1 MSRKPIN
8 KTIKKNKKKFTRRK
22 RNMEHMKHMNKMQSR
37 KRRGG
42 NNRTKRGGVINK
54 NVYGGPTLGPDRSKY
69 DKGDVN
75 AFLKTRQNNM
85 GEHNNKLKE
94 SITGKNLSVG
104 VLSDSKPG
112 TPAETSEEDQKGFR
126 EPENDYDKLVQT
138 PRNTS
143 QDENRNNVLSEMKMV
158 VNLKNKN
165 NSLED
170 IINNYKNNSLEEQY
184 KNHEKNEKLQH
195 EIKVVVS
202 SDNSQIKKL
211 KKQINNQIDL
221 IDKAK
226 EDYKKKVK
234 NEKAE
239 LNNKKNEYEK
249 MNSTNPKW
257 KEFYDKNQGKT
268 VEQLGKQLTTGHP
281 NQEEKKALNV
291 AINLLREKMNA
302 YENILKNQKQEVE
315 KNAEYAKKA
324 QDVKIKAKEA
334 KEAANRKAKEE
345 EAKEAERKRD
355 EDVKNANSLQL
366 TVLNPRAPVTN
377 NKTSSN
383 NALTVSTEVKS
394 DSQPTSPKNNEN
406 ISPSKNYN
414 ASDYCG
420 LTDDSNHP
428 ELKKAHNSI
437 KKLLETPDKL
447 TPEEKF
453 EIKKLGCELYRRDI
467 KFKTAPDKNNGCGSE
482 ATEVFTTFNNIC
494 AKTEKDLLDEIIKK
508 KQNTLVSRAVN
519 SDNQNPET
527 YEDRWL
533 KNLMKQQYNKTKN
546 VAKNTAN
553 NQIVKY
559 NNKSKTNRPRFKD
572 LLKSAQGE
580 EEEAQSK
587 KPEEKEEEPKAATK
601 TAQSSQSS
609 QDIVPYNDERQL
621 VSINPPE
628 IPEIDPKCKSRN
640 VNNPN
645 FDDKNICQHSNYIK
659 VARDFHPDKNIKC
672 DDKEKQR
679 AKDIWNELQKT
690 CKESSS
696 ELDLPYVRDIT
707 YISEPSHTFD
717 AMNQELKRI
726 IQNNSSLKDSLNN
739 IHSNYVD
746 FKTILKEFT
755 IQLSVMKN
763 DGKYADYV
771 LDDVSRQLEAFAD
784 SIKDYDKEQ
793 IKEILKFLNENE
805 TTYKMDSIYRNIDAF
820 NRKLVMEDKIVRL
833 PLCNVCGGGQSPLF
847 RSDNPFEGKVY
858 PKLQLIL
865 SHKLFSKVKIEKPRK
880 TDEEFLFAKYNQMGF
895 VEKKIID
902 VIHNY
907 QNTDFLKRLEITRN
921 NIVKNFTIPDEESI
935 QTRKIEL
942 DKERKERQRQNKI
955 LEKQIKELE
964 EEKSP
969 EDSKEQQIKTL
980 QNQIEENRNKIKE
993 KEQEINS
1000 YRRYNQIIESINP
1013 KLDEKYKVI
1022 LTGLTDTDK
1031 LHSYLEYIQEN
1042 QDKESGIGFFNS
1054 IPKFKDSNHIM
1065 SIDDKVP
1072 LFRIGSPNPI
1082 HKLQFQIPEEVF
1094 NAIKNKHYS
1103 KTNKLVERLLNAP
1116 ILVSE
1121 EELKEVHEND
1131 IRESIKAV
1139 YQVHHTKDEGDK
1151 TDGIK
1156 IYHYISA
1163 IRALRNADNN
1173 PKYKNTQLSKSLEK
1187 LYEQMGGELE
1197 ALDEKSTDLPYVRP
1211 DGNEFDF
1218 VEKKLISMYA
1228 PRTSENINEY
1238 DKSGFLGFLKR
1249 EPIGQEAVEEKG
1261 DDELKEVVDP
1271 NTEEPSMDVKE
1282 IYQDK
1287 CRKNIS
1293 KEKRILGVFDEN
1305 CIFSEQRPRLYQKA
1319 PIIILKRK
1327 LRKALSELSKK
1338 GDNKIIEIKDVLFP
1352 VKGLLKVGNYKNLEE
1367 QTPEE
1372 FLEKLKVNTFFK
1384 QKTSATE
1391 KILLTQELTTRNKA
1405 GKLRVTLKK
1414 YKKFIADLL
1423 NNNITIGGAKKNYIA
1438 NEDTEVEYNLN
1449 NGLNDKL
1456 NNELTA
1462 YMRNV
1467 ANVSY
1472 DVNEKSKHIQ
1482 KCFVD
1487 IGNPDAYNILGIV
1500 GDINGLNCLL
1510 QNKESFEFIER
1521 PVITITK
1528 RK

>member
-22 RNMEHMKHMNKMQSR
+22 RNMEHMKHANKMQSR

-42 NNRTKRGGVINK
+42 NNRTKRGGVRKAWDEIEMTDLKKNNVNEKTKYDELNEVYFESDDDKPEPAQMSEEVQKGYHHKQNKTNKRLKGYENQLKGLNSLLDNVTISKANSNTLETVYDTYNKYKNRYLNDNRFNK
-54 NVYGGPTLGPDRSKY
+54 NEEKSH
-69 DKGDVN
+69 
-75 AFLKTRQNNM
+75 
-85 GEHNNKLKE
+85 E
-94 SITGKNLSVG
+94 
-104 VLSDSKPG
+104 SDSKDIK
-112 TPAETSEEDQKGFR
+112 AKVVEINE
-126 EPENDYDKLVQT
+126 L
-138 PRNTS
+138 RNKIQGNIKS
-143 QDENRNNVLSEMKMV
+143 IDANISVE
-158 VNLKNKN
+158 KNKLEKQN
-165 NSLED
+165 KEYKFYED
-170 IINNYKNNSLEEQY
+170 IDFD
-184 KNHEKNEKLQH
+184 
-195 EIKVVVS
+195 
-202 SDNSQIKKL
+202 SD
-211 KKQINNQIDL
+211 
-221 IDKAK
+221 
-226 EDYKKKVK
+226 
-234 NEKAE
+234 
-239 LNNKKNEYEK
+239 
-249 MNSTNPKW
+249 KW
-257 KEFYDKNQGKT
+257 KRFYEGNKEKT

-281 NQEEKKALNV
+281 NQNEKTALN
-291 AINLLREKMNA
+291 ATIKRLRAKMND
-302 YENILKNQKQEVE
+302 YKELQEKQE
-315 KNAEYAKKA
+315 AEKKA
-324 QDVKIKAKEA
+324 QDAK
-334 KEAANRKAKEE
+334 RKAKEE
-345 EAKEAERKRD
+345 EDAKKAQEAERKRQEDAKKAKEAERKRQE
-355 EDVKNANSLQL
+355 EDAKKAQRNIPPPPSLNNSLVVIPPSAVNE
-366 TVLNPRAPVTN
+366 TETETETKKY
-377 NKTSSN
+377 NKVSN
-383 NALTVSTEVKS
+383 NTERKSSDVPNSNLLNTVFS
-394 DSQPTSPKNNEN
+394 
-406 ISPSKNYN
+406 
-414 ASDYCG
+414 
-420 LTDDSNHP
+420 
-428 ELKKAHNSI
+428 
-437 KKLLETPDKL
+437 
-447 TPEEKF
+447 
-453 EIKKLGCELYRRDI
+453 
-467 KFKTAPDKNNGCGSE
+467 
-482 ATEVFTTFNNIC
+482 
-494 AKTEKDLLDEIIKK
+494 KTEK
-508 KQNTLVSRAVN
+508 
-519 SDNQNPET
+519 
-527 YEDRWL
+527 
-533 KNLMKQQYNKTKN
+533 
-546 VAKNTAN
+546 TAN
-553 NQIVKY
+553 CPAKTWKDKHDINKPFGEDCKGYMKKY
-559 NNKSKTNRPRFKD
+559 KKASLSLHPDQNLDCSELATPLFQELNNKKD
-572 LLKSAQGE
+572 QCKNNPDLYLS
-580 EEEAQSK
+580 S
-587 KPEEKEEEPKAATK
+587 
-601 TAQSSQSS
+601 QSSQSS
-609 QDIVPYNDERQL
+609 QSSNYNYTQPVRKDAVVPRTKRFLPLLQEAQKEIENTPVPQIKSSYNKKSSQAVIPYNDERQVTTKTPQSPRLAIEDKKRTYTLTPTPDAQKFVDQQNKSILSTNIKTPRTDESQALVLYNDKSSSETDKSQDLVPYNDERQL

-628 IPEIDPKCKSRN
+628 IQEIDPKCRSRN
-640 VNNPN
+640 ANNPD

-679 AKDIWNELQKT
+679 AKDIWNELQNT
-690 CKESSS
+690 CKDSTS
-696 ELDLPYVRDIT
+696 ELDLREIT
-707 YISEPSHTFD
+707 NISEPSHTFD
-717 AMNQELKRI
+717 AMNQELKHI
-726 IQNNSSLKDSLNN
+726 IQNTGLKDSLNN
-739 IHSNYVD
+739 IHSNPLNSVD
-746 FKTILKEFT
+746 FKTILKEFI

-771 LDDVSRQLEAFAD
+771 LDDVSRQLEAFAE
-784 SIKDYDKEQ
+784 SIKDYDNEQ

-805 TTYKMDSIYRNIDAF
+805 TTYKMDSIYSNIDAF

-935 QTRKIEL
+935 QKRKDEL
-942 DKERKERQRQNKI
+942 DKERKERQRQNNT

-964 EEKSP
+964 KEKSP
-969 EDSKEQQIKTL
+969 EDSKKQQIKTL

-1013 KLDEKYKVI
+1013 KLDNYKAI

-1054 IPKFKDSNHIM
+1054 IPKFKDSNQIM

-1072 LFRIGSPNPI
+1072 LFRIGSPSPI

-1163 IRALRNADNN
+1163 IRALRNVDNN
-1173 PKYKNTQLSKSLEK
+1173 PKYKNTQLSKSIEK
-1187 LYEQMGGELE
+1187 LYEQMGGELQ

-1211 DGNEFDF
+1211 DGNEFDKE
-1218 VEKKLISMYA
+1218 EKELISMYA

-1327 LRKALSELSKK
+1327 LRKALSKINEKQLEDIKNEIFPKGTFSL
-1338 GDNKIIEIKDVLFP
+1338 GDNIK
-1352 VKGLLKVGNYKNLEE
+1352 E
-1367 QTPEE
+1367 QPQNE
-1372 FLEKLKVNTFFK
+1372 FAEKLKVNKFFK

-1391 KILLTQELTTRNKA
+1391 KILLTQELTTANKD
-1405 GKLRVTLKK
+1405 GKSVVTLKS
-1414 YKKFIADLL
+1414 YDEFIADLL
-1423 NNNITIGGAKKNYIA
+1423 NNKITIGGAKKNYIA
-1438 NEDTEVEYNLN
+1438 NKIKDVEYNLN

-1472 DVNEKSKHIQ
+1472 DVNEKSKYIQ

-1487 IGNPDAYNILGIV
+1487 IDNPDAYNILGIV
-1500 GDINGLNCLL
+1500 GDINGLICLL
-1510 QNKESFEFIER
+1510 QNKESFEFIQS

-1528 RK
+1528 EDDESDLAKIGL